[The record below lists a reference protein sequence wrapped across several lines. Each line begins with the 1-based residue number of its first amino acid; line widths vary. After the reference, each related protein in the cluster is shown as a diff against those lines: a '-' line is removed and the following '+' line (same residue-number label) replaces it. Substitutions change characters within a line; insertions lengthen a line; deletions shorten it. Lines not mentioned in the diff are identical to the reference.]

1 MKSKHLLGK
10 IALTMAL
17 AVSSSVSVVSAAD
30 SSSAQTVKRELDP
43 NAQLFTYMDF
53 EDGWGKVTKDINAAL
68 KDTPLGNKDFVVLA
82 DALGLS
88 QIKAFGMSSTSL
100 KDGYDNRFFLHTP
113 GGRTGLLAI
122 FPGKPAAFEGAR
134 FAPADADL
142 FADARLDAPAVVS
155 AITQIATGVS
165 DNREAA
171 TLALAMFMADPTG
184 YGSLLNFKGRVVA
197 IARLHPHQE
206 IARVEAESSSKIPLD
221 VFLRAEGGGTSVSK
235 ILSKKDD
242 WQSETK
248 GGRTYFSTDKN
259 GNEIVVIVEGETVA
273 AGLPRAFV
281 EECLTRKDSLAQAT
295 AFTQALGDT
304 AQMGHAV
311 FYATPRVYAELRGY
325 TDHAMGL
332 AGLMSSA
339 HGAQYIQQ
347 LLATIPAPTK
357 PVISVI
363 VARSDGLL
371 VRERSVQS
379 LKMTL
384 PVVALLTPDFLG
396 QILRVTA
403 QTYAATNAEEHANE
417 TLHQKISADLDRAGE
432 AAMRYFAAHTDE
444 GTVKLSALRDV
455 MPEEKLPD
463 FQSTLANDIEFT
475 RQSDK
480 VELELKSGHSITHV
494 IKLTPAQHA
503 TIEANLQKIA
513 EASVEY
519 LVVKNSSP
527 SISSLVDSGYFE
539 KIESLFGEDYDQ
551 LTLELNTPKLTVT
564 TPGGQEVS
572 YTRDPLAI
580 AQARHRQ
587 AERQIVIERNLAKI
601 YAVAQQFL
609 EANPNES
616 VVGFSQLAEKEL
628 VEIKPVAGEDYAQDL
643 TNISKNQPKLSIT
656 SPRAG
661 TVTWV
666 RPLDTATQ
674 SDLTKQLSEI
684 EHSAAHYFAK
694 NPKAEVVISGEL
706 LPPPVVKE
714 PSMETSDAN
723 IESIENADHQ
733 SLPDL
738 TSLVI
743 RRDYKSIKLTLESGQ
758 EIEVPRSIAKK

>member
-1 MKSKHLLGK
+1 MKSKPSLWKFAITLALG
-10 IALTMAL
+10 I
-17 AVSSSVSVVSAAD
+17 SSFASAAD

-43 NAQLFTYMDF
+43 NALLYTYMDF
-53 EDGWGKVTKDINAAL
+53 EDGWGKVTQDINAAL
-68 KDTPLGNKDFVVLA
+68 KDTPLGKKNFAVLA

-134 FAPADADL
+134 FAPSDADL
-142 FADARLDAPAVVS
+142 FADVRLDAPALVS
-155 AITQIATGVS
+155 TISQIAASVS
-165 DNREAA
+165 DNEEVA

-184 YGSLLNFKGRVVA
+184 YGSLSGFKGRVTA
-197 IARLHPHQE
+197 IARLHAHQE
-206 IARVEAESSSKIPLD
+206 IARVETESSSKIPLD
-221 VFLRAEGGGTSVSK
+221 IFLRAEGGGSNVSK

-242 WQSETK
+242 WTSEAK
-248 GGRTYFSTDKN
+248 GGRTYFSADKN
-259 GNEIVVIVEGETVA
+259 GNEIVVIVEGETVV

-281 EECLTRKDSLAQAT
+281 EECLARKDSLAQNT
-295 AFTQALGDT
+295 AFTQALAET

-311 FYATPRVYAELRGY
+311 FYATPRVYSELRGY
-325 TDHAMGL
+325 SDHAMGL
-332 AGLMSSA
+332 AGLASSQ
-339 HGAQYIQQ
+339 HGARYIQQ

-363 VARSDGLL
+363 VARPDGLL

-379 LKMTL
+379 FKMAL
-384 PVVALLTPDFLG
+384 PAVALFTPDFLG

-403 QTYAATNAEEHANE
+403 QTYAATSAEERANE
-417 TLHQKISADLDRAGE
+417 TLHQKISADIDRAGE
-432 AAMRYFAAHTDE
+432 AASRYFATHSDE
-444 GTVKLSALRDV
+444 GTVKLSVLRDA

-463 FQSTLANDIEFT
+463 FQSTLTNDIEFT

-480 VELELKSGHSITHV
+480 VDLELKSGHSIAHV
-494 IKLTPAQHA
+494 IKLTPAQH
-503 TIEANLQKIA
+503 TVIETNLKKIA

-519 LVVKNSSP
+519 LVAKNSTP
-527 SISSLVDSGYFE
+527 SISSLVDAGYFE

-564 TPGGQEVS
+564 TLGGQEVS
-572 YTRDPLAI
+572 YDRDSLAI
-580 AQARHRQ
+580 AQARHRV
-587 AERQIVIERNLAKI
+587 AERQIAIERNLAKI

-616 VVGFSQLAEKEL
+616 VVGFSQLEEKEL
-628 VEIKPVAGEDYAQDL
+628 VEIKPVAGEDYAQEL
-643 TNISKNQPKLSIT
+643 TNITKNQPKLSI
-656 SPRAG
+656 SCPRAG

-666 RPLDTATQ
+666 RPLDNATQ
-674 SDLTKQLSEI
+674 SDLTKRLSEI
-684 EHSAAHYFAK
+684 EHSAAQYFAK
-694 NPKAEVVISGEL
+694 NRKAEVVISGEL

-714 PSMETSDAN
+714 PSMETSEAN

-743 RRDYKSIKLTLESGQ
+743 RRDYKTIKVTLESGQ
-758 EIEVPRSIAKK
+758 EIEVPRSKGMK

>member
-1 MKSKHLLGK
+1 MKSS
-10 IALTMAL
+10 LTLCKFAVATAL
-17 AVSSSVSVVSAAD
+17 AVSFSLSAAD
-30 SSSAQTVKRELDP
+30 SGSAQTVKRELDP
-43 NAQLFTYMDF
+43 NGQLFTYMDF

-68 KDTPLGNKDFVVLA
+68 KDTPLGNKDFVILA

-100 KDGYDNRFFLHTP
+100 KDGYDNRFFLYTP

-134 FAPADADL
+134 FAPTDADL
-142 FADARLDAPAVVS
+142 FADVRLDAPAVVS
-155 AITQIATGVS
+155 AISQIATGVS
-165 DNREAA
+165 DNREVA
-171 TLALAMFMADPTG
+171 TLALALFMADPTG
-184 YGSLLNFKGRVVA
+184 YGSLLGFKGRLVA

-206 IARVEAESSSKIPLD
+206 IARVEAVFSSKIPLD
-221 VFLRAEGGGTSVSK
+221 IFLRAEGGGSNVTK

-242 WQSETK
+242 WTSETK
-248 GGRTYFSTDKN
+248 GGRTYFSADKN
-259 GNEIVVIVEGETVA
+259 GNEVVVIVEGETVV

-281 EECLTRKDSLAQAT
+281 EECLTRKDSLAQNT

-339 HGAQYIQQ
+339 HGVQYIQQ
-347 LLATIPAPTK
+347 ILATIPTPTK
-357 PVISVI
+357 PVISVL
-363 VARSDGLL
+363 VARPDGLL

-379 LKMTL
+379 LKTAL
-384 PVVALLTPDFLG
+384 PAVALLTPDFLG
-396 QILRVTA
+396 QILRITA
-403 QTYAATNAEEHANE
+403 QTYAATSAEERASE

-432 AAMRYFAAHTDE
+432 VASRYFASHADE
-444 GTVKLSALRDV
+444 GTVKLSVLRDV

-463 FQSTLANDIEFT
+463 FQNTLANDIEFT

-480 VELELKSGHSITHV
+480 IDLELKSGHSITHV
-494 IKLTPAQHA
+494 IKLTPAQRT

-519 LVVKNSSP
+519 LVAGNSYASLD
-527 SISSLVDSGYFE
+527 SLVEKGFMT
-539 KIESLFGEDYDQ
+539 KIESLFGEDYNQ

-564 TPGGQEVS
+564 TPGDQEIS
-572 YTRDPLAI
+572 YIRNPLAI

-587 AERQIVIERNLAKI
+587 AERQIMIERNLAKI

-616 VVGFSQLAEKEL
+616 EVGFSQLAEKEL
-628 VEIKPVAGEDYAQDL
+628 VEIKPVAGEDYAQEL
-643 TNISKNQPKLSIT
+643 TNISKKQPKLSIT

-666 RPLDTATQ
+666 RPLDSAIQ
-674 SDLTKQLSEI
+674 SDLTKRLSEI
-684 EHSAAHYFAK
+684 EHRAAQYFVK
-694 NPKAEVVISGEL
+694 NPKSEVVISGEL

-714 PSMETSDAN
+714 PSMETSEAN
-723 IESIENADHQ
+723 IEAIENPPQ

-743 RRDYKSIKLTLESGQ
+743 RRDYKTIKLTLESGE
-758 EIEVPRSIAKK
+758 EIEVPRSGTK